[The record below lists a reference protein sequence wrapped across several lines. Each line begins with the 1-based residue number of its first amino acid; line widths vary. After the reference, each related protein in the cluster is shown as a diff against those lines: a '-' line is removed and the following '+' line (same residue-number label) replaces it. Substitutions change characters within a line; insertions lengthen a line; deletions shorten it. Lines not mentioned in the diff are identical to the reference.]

1 MLCKTSDLTPYL
13 YMPSKGITL
22 AISSDATSKANI
34 STGDAQMQLL
44 KSEAKINQ
52 AFGEI
57 EILFT
62 RVATAV
68 TAGATAI
75 VTDTIDKAYW
85 DAAGAI
91 YYAGQLASYTEIK
104 TIGFSALV
112 AVPAVGIPAA
122 PVGAVVIAAV
132 NDSETDIYQRQ
143 EAAIYRRI
151 ELIAKD
157 AAYELWKGRFP
168 ADDTPNVTKEW
179 RVEVDRAITAAQN
192 GTTYANL

>member
-52 AFGEI
+52 AFGEVQ
-57 EILFT
+57 LQFT
-62 RVATAV
+62 RILRAV
-68 TAGATAI
+68 TAGETNI
-75 VTDTIDKAYW
+75 KVDTIDLTNW
-85 DAAGAI
+85 DANGAI
-91 YYAGQLASYTEIK
+91 YFAGQLATYTGIAIDSF
-104 TIGFSALV
+104 TGLLSSPLV
-112 AVPAVGIPAA
+112 GVPAA
-122 PVGAVVIAAV
+122 PIGAFVIAAG
-132 NDSETDIYQRQ
+132 NTDATDYYQRQ
-143 EAAIYRRI
+143 EAILYRRI